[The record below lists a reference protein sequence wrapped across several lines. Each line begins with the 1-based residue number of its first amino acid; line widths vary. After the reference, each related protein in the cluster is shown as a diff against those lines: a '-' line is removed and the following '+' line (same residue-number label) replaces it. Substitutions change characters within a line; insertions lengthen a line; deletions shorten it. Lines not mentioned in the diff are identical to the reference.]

1 MGTVTH
7 PPFFDNRANIVK
19 DDLVTTIE
27 AGDRVS
33 VAAEVFSMYAYQ
45 ELKDQLDGLDEFRF
59 IFTSQAFTKG
69 CTKKQAREFYIPCL
83 SREQGLYGTRLEIR
97 LRNELTQKSEIGRA
111 HV

>member
-1 MGTVTH
+1 MGTVTN

-45 ELKDQLDGLDEFRF
+45 ELKD
-59 IFTSQAFTKG
+59 
-69 CTKKQAREFYIPCL
+69 
-83 SREQGLYGTRLEIR
+83 
-97 LRNELTQKSEIGRA
+97 
-111 HV
+111 